1 MSGIVFS
8 PFGATSVLPFPTIFQ
23 GHRQL
28 RFAVINPKTQVA
40 EKQGLFPLVFQRLTF
55 YHKKRKKEEHP
66 CSESSLR
73 HHLPRNFP

>member
-1 MSGIVFS
+1 
-8 PFGATSVLPFPTIFQ
+8 
-23 GHRQL
+23 
-28 RFAVINPKTQVA
+28 
-40 EKQGLFPLVFQRLTF
+40 VFQRLTF